1 MLLGVI
7 ADDFTG
13 ASDIANTLAK
23 GLPGEGG
30 LAVTQYLGI
39 PKSPAAASVEAG
51 VISLKTRSAPVEE
64 AVAQSL
70 AALEWL
76 RAQGCEQFV
85 FKYCS
90 TFDSTPEGNIG
101 PVGEALAQALGAK
114 GVIACPAFPTVGRTV
129 HQGYLFV
136 HDQLLSESSMR
147 HHPLTPM
154 TDANIRRWLG
164 LQTKTPVGLVATST
178 VRSGAA
184 SVRKALDEA
193 AADAQTLV
201 ICDASVDE
209 DLVTLGT
216 AAAAAPL
223 LTGGS
228 GIAIGLPSNFI
239 RSGRAKGSLTPFTGV
254 EGPAAILAGS
264 CSSATRRQ
272 ISTHAQN
279 HPVLALDIDAIM
291 AGSFGAQEI
300 VEFVERHAG
309 QAPLVYSSDD
319 PAEVELLQT
328 RYGREKLAH
337 RLDGLFAD
345 VARALLA
352 KGIRRLVVA
361 GGETSG
367 AVAQALDL
375 EALTIGPEIDPGVP
389 ILAEADGRIALAL
402 KSGNF
407 GAPDFF
413 EKALKML
420 QNGAEH

>member
-13 ASDIANTLAK
+13 AGDIANTLAK

-39 PKSPAAASVEAG
+39 PQRPAARSVEAG
-51 VISLKTRSAPVEE
+51 VISLKTRSAPVNE

-90 TFDSTPEGNIG
+90 TFDSTPDGNIG

-129 HQGYLFV
+129 HQGHLFV

-154 TDANIRRWLG
+154 IDANIRRWLAR
-164 LQTKTPVGLVATST
+164 QTTTSVGLLTAST

-184 SVRKALDEA
+184 AVRKALDDA
-193 AADAQTLV
+193 AIAGQTLV
-201 ICDASVDE
+201 ICDAAVDE
-209 DLVTLGT
+209 DLVTLG
-216 AAAAAPL
+216 AAAAGAPL

-239 RSGRAKGSLTPFTGV
+239 RNGRARGSATPFTGV
-254 EGPAAILAGS
+254 DGPAAILAGS
-264 CSSATRRQ
+264 CSLATRRQ
-272 ISTHAQN
+272 IAAYGHNHA
-279 HPVLALDIDAIM
+279 VLALDIDAVM
-291 AGSFGAQEI
+291 AGTMATEEI
-300 VEFVERHAG
+300 VVFVEQHAG
-309 QAPLVYSSDD
+309 DAPLVYSSDD
-319 PAEVELLQT
+319 PAEVELLQA
-328 RYGREKLAH
+328 RYGREKLALT
-337 RLDGLFAD
+337 LDALFAD
-345 VARALLA
+345 VACALVA
-352 KGIRRLVVA
+352 KGTRRLVVA

-375 EALTIGPEIDPGVP
+375 EALMIGPEIDPGVP
-389 ILAEADGRIALAL
+389 ILTGADGRIALAL

-407 GAPDFF
+407 GSPDFF
-413 EKALKML
+413 EKALKL
-420 QNGAEH
+420 LKTGA